1 MCSKTS
7 LAFPFPMCC
16 SLQVVVKKARVKSA
30 AIPENLIA
38 LVDSHSSSGNT
49 SEVRVN

>member
-7 LAFPFPMCC
+7 LAFRLLMCC
-16 SLQVVVKKARVKSA
+16 PLQVVVKKARVKSA
-30 AIPENLIA
+30 AIPDNLRA